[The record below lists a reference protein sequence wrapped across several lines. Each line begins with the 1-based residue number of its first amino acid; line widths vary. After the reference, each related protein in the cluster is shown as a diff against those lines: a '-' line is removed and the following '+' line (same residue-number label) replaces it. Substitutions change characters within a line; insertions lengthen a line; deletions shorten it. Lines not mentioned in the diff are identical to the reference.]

1 MSRTA
6 HVPAHLLTAQDQRRL
21 ATARRGRTT
30 QKCTVE
36 EHTRSMP
43 SPLSAKHRQLA
54 RWETS
59 WHLML
64 RIASNGDTSLTT
76 ASDRAYA
83 RRLKNLIED
92 TFNV

>member
-6 HVPAHLLTAQDQRRL
+6 SVPARLLTAQDQRRL
-21 ATARRGRTT
+21 ATARRGRGSNSVDV
-30 QKCTVE
+30 KA
-36 EHTRSMP
+36 HTRDQP
-43 SPLSAKHRQLA
+43 LPLSAKHRQLA
-54 RWETS
+54 RWEAS
-59 WHLML
+59 WLLML
-64 RIASNGDTSLTT
+64 RIASAGDTSLTT